1 MGIDVNGLFRIWKGE
16 FADKYSDKPR
26 LSAFI
31 RDCELDV
38 VMPELEEDGGMVYIV
53 MYACNSAQREWIER
67 YALLDMQEV
76 FAKIA
81 GLELLSLSVELK
93 ED

>member
-1 MGIDVNGLFRIWKGE
+1 MEIDVNELFRIWKEE

-38 VMPELEEDGGMVYIV
+38 VIPELEEDRGMVYIV

-76 FAKIA
+76 FAEIA